1 MLRFI
6 AEKALGEISATDV
19 ALAAGLHPNYARS
32 IFKKAVGLT
41 VNQAITR
48 HRLDTAQSLLISS
61 DLPIAAVAFESG
73 FGSLSRFYEAFEGR
87 FTITPAKYRG
97 SFRISARSN

>member
-41 VNQAITR
+41 VKQAITR
-48 HRLDTAQSLLISS
+48 HRLDARHY
-61 DLPIAAVAFESG
+61 PIFADFK
-73 FGSLSRFYEAFEGR
+73 R
-87 FTITPAKYRG
+87 
-97 SFRISARSN
+97 SARSRCRICIGIWVTVVFLRSF